1 MIWTLIVLA
10 LLLLT
15 AMVVWACCK
24 VSADCTREEEEEH
37 PCANCLR
44 WSECNG
50 VDDDCPIR
58 R

>member
-1 MIWTLIVLA
+1 MICIAIALIVVFAFVAVL
-10 LLLLT
+10 
-15 AMVVWACCK
+15 VCCK
-24 VSADCTREEEEEH
+24 VSEDCTREEEEH
-37 PCANCLR
+37 PCASCLR